1 MKKMKKMKRISII
14 IPFYNEKFVLSK
26 FINNLSLELKK
37 LENKYSF
44 EVVLLDNN
52 SDDGCSL
59 DAINIAKK
67 NNFVYKCQNRNFGY
81 QSNILAGYDICT
93 GDAAIQINADGED
106 NPNLIYKFIEKWE
119 EGFDVVYGI
128 IKKRKESPLLEFQ
141 RKIFYRVINFLS
153 DINIPIDSGDFRL
166 IDRRIIN
173 QLKNFKESNIYLRGI
188 ISYIGGKQIGI
199 EYKRDKRYGGTS
211 KFNWFKYISFA
222 TNAILSFTN
231 KPLNLVA
238 TVGFTI
244 SLLSLIAIFGY
255 LLSYFLYGFPIDGFA
270 TLIIVS
276 LFMILIVMLS
286 LSIMSL
292 YISKILDEVRNRPRY
307 ILKNEKNSNNRS

>member
-1 MKKMKKMKRISII
+1 MKKISII
-14 IPFYNEKFVLSK
+14 IPFYNEKFVLNE
-26 FINNLSLELKK
+26 FIKNLNLELKK

-44 EVVLLDNN
+44 EVILLDNSSN
-52 SDDGCSL
+52 DGSSL
-59 DAINIAKK
+59 DAVNIAKK

-81 QSNILAGYDICT
+81 QSNILAGYDLCT
-93 GDAAIQINADGED
+93 GDAAIQINSDGED

-128 IKKRKESPLLEFQ
+128 IKKRKESFLLELQ

-153 DINIPIDSGDFRL
+153 DINIPLDSGDFRL
-166 IDRRIIN
+166 IDRGIIN

-199 EYKRDKRYGGTS
+199 EYIRDDRYGGNS
-211 KFNWFKYISFA
+211 KFSWFRYVSFA

-231 KPLNLVA
+231 KPLNLLA
-238 TVGFTI
+238 TIGFSI

-255 LLSYFLYGFPIDGFA
+255 LLSYFIYGFSLDGFA

-276 LFMILIVMLS
+276 LFMILIIMLS